1 MFMAENRLQLQKGS
15 AEETNLNVFTIDKAL
30 KLLKASNKCL
40 SLKH

>member
-15 AEETNLNVFTIDKAL
+15 AEERLNVFTIDKVL

>member
-1 MFMAENRLQLQKGS
+1 MFMAENRLQLQK
-15 AEETNLNVFTIDKAL
+15 AVRKKRLNVFTIDKVL